1 MTVEN
6 GSKIVHI
13 SLKSRHFTINLGLS
27 QYVGSGQT
35 EIAGSFP
42 LKQKMNVCN

>member
-6 GSKIVHI
+6 GGEIVHI
-13 SLKSRHFTINLGLS
+13 SSKSKHFTINPGLS

-42 LKQKMNVCN
+42 LKPKMNIRN